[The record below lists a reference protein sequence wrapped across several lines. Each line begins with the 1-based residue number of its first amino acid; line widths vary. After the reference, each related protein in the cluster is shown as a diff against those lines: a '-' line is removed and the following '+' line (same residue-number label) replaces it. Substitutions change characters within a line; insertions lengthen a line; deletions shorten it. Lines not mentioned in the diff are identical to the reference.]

1 MSCNEQVLIR
11 TVLQQEKC
19 DRAPN
24 MRDDEYFGLFSSQLI
39 MRKYDLNDAELEE
52 GITDGPNDGGC
63 DGIYLF
69 VNDDLIHFDST
80 DFDKYKRGAE
90 ISLHLI
96 QTKNTSGFSEDTIM
110 KWKTF
115 SDNLMNLSA
124 NYLTFRDRY
133 NQLVLEKMDAFR
145 SVYMKLI
152 RKAPKLSVY
161 FHYATTATEIHPNL
175 LAQAEE
181 LQQIVKK
188 QFPPANVA
196 VDLITAGKLLEL
208 YNSHEGNE
216 RLMVCK
222 DIMNASADEEYIALV
237 TLPNYFKFIT
247 DEQGNL
253 VRYIFESNVRDYQGN
268 VTVNKQ
274 IQETLENSNGQE
286 DFWWLNNGV
295 TILAKSIQHHSGNH
309 LLIAEPEIVNG
320 LQSSSEIYQYFSED
334 SRRLESDGRCLLVR
348 VIVPKTE
355 ESRDHIILATNSQT
369 AIPKSSLRATDMIH
383 RNIEQ
388 YFKSKG
394 LFYDRRKNYYKNLE
408 KPIDKIV
415 SIPFLGQCLM
425 ATLLAQPDYA
435 RARPSTLLEKDA
447 TYRKIF
453 NAKTNLLCY
462 YNIVF
467 IGRFVINAI
476 KQEAKYTP
484 FERTN
489 IQFATLF
496 FYVASLTGS
505 TRITSTMIENI
516 DIDTLSTNDVI
527 VCADKV
533 KDVYY
538 SLGGTDKTAK
548 NSEFTT
554 ALINTFN
561 QEMTVERNA

>member
-1 MSCNEQVLIR
+1 MSNNEQVLIR
-11 TVLQQEKC
+11 TIFQQEKA
-19 DRAPN
+19 DRAPD
-24 MRDDEYFGLFSSQLI
+24 MRDDDYFGRFASQLI
-39 MRKYDLNDAELEE
+39 MRKYDLNDSELDE

-69 VNDDLIHFDST
+69 VNDDLVHLDST
-80 DFDKYKRGAE
+80 DFDKYKRGSE

-96 QTKNTSGFSEDTIM
+96 QTKNTRGFSEDTIM

-115 SDNLMNLSA
+115 SDNLMNLEA
-124 NYLTFRDRY
+124 NYSSFGERY
-133 NQLVLEKMDAFR
+133 NPLVLERMDMFR
-145 SVYMKLI
+145 NVYMKLI

-161 FHYATTATEIHPNL
+161 FHYATTSTEVHPNL

-181 LQQIVKK
+181 LQQMVKIH
-188 QFPPANVA
+188 FPSATVLA
-196 VDLITAGKLLEL
+196 DFVTAGKLLDL
-208 YNSHEGNE
+208 YNSHEEAE

-237 TLPNYFKFIT
+237 TLPDYYRFMT
-247 DEQGNL
+247 DEHGKL

-274 IQETLENSNGQE
+274 IQETLESNNGQE

-295 TILAKSIQHHSGNH
+295 TILAKSVQQQSGKH
-309 LLIAEPEIVNG
+309 LQIAEPEIVNG

-334 SRRLESDGRCLLVR
+334 TRRLESDNRCLLVR

-435 RARPSTLLEKDA
+435 RARPSTLLEKDV

-453 NAKTNLLCY
+453 NARTNLQCY
-462 YNIVF
+462 YNIVY

-484 FERTN
+484 SERTN

-496 FYVASLTGS
+496 YYVAHLVGS
-505 TRITSTMIENI
+505 TRITAAMIENI
-516 DIDTLSTNDVI
+516 DIESLSASEVI
-527 VCADKV
+527 ECADKV
-533 KDVYY
+533 KEVYY
-538 SLGGTDKTAK
+538 SLGGTDKVAK
-548 NSEFTT
+548 NSEFTI
-554 ALINTFN
+554 ALTNAIN
-561 QEMTVERNA
+561 QE